1 MERLGERHNSVD
13 RAKMLGKWIF
23 NILISFDR
31 FANALF
37 GGDPEETISSRAG
50 KALNEDKIWGKVL
63 CPVLDWL
70 DPEHCISS
78 INDTEGDDEVF

>member
-1 MERLGERHNSVD
+1 
-13 RAKMLGKWIF
+13 MLGKWLF

-31 FANALF
+31 FGNALF

-50 KALNEDKIWGKVL
+50 KARNADKFWGKAL

-70 DPEHCISS
+70 DPDHCATS
-78 INDTEGDDEVF
+78 IDHTEGDDAVF

>member
-1 MERLGERHNSVD
+1 
-13 RAKMLGKWIF
+13 MLGKWIW
-23 NILISFDR
+23 NILIAIDQLG
-31 FANALF
+31 NALF
-37 GGDPEETISSRAG
+37 AGDPQETISSRAG
-50 KALNEDKIWGKVL
+50 KARNADKVWGKAL